1 MQSIAGFLLA
11 AAAGCAAAA
20 VNYLL
25 TRRVMARGAGLIGAL
40 SVLRMLLSVGL
51 LAGVWFLAPDTPWDR
66 TWMLVG
72 AAVGLTLPL
81 TVFTYLLVRRANAQ
95 SGVRP
100 PAEEKP
106 DEEKPDPEQDQG
118 GDT

>member
-1 MQSIAGFLLA
+1 
-11 AAAGCAAAA
+11 
-20 VNYLL
+20 
-25 TRRVMARGAGLIGAL
+25 
-40 SVLRMLLSVGL
+40 
-51 LAGVWFLAPDTPWDR
+51 
-66 TWMLVG
+66 MLVG

-95 SGVRP
+95 SGARP